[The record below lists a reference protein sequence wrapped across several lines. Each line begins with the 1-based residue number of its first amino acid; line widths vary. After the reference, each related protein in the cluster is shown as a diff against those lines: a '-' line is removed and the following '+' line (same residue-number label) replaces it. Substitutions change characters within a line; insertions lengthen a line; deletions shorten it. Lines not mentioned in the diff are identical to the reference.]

1 MGGLSLV
8 QALQEFQELVLVS
21 LRMEVVEERA
31 ETLFQELLHLKRVV
45 MAVMAAF
52 LAMVKMLLQF
62 LQRPLA
68 MEVQAVEVEAA
79 LLMVQGL
86 LKLAMEPQVE
96 LRVWEQALQ
105 PPLRS
110 MLALLAL
117 LWSMVGHL
125 VPRPVER

>member
-1 MGGLSLV
+1 MPIQLLIGAGNILLGGLSLV

-96 LRVWEQALQ
+96 LEV
-105 PPLRS
+105 
-110 MLALLAL
+110 
-117 LWSMVGHL
+117 MVKSL
-125 VPRPVER
+125 